1 MKLRYTLVYVADVKA
16 ALAFYERA
24 FGFTT
29 RFVSEGAEFG
39 ELETGSTALGFVQFD
54 TARASLG
61 AAFRPL
67 DADTQPAG
75 IEIGFT
81 CEDVP
86 AAYARAVEAGATP
99 LAPPTTKPWGQV
111 ISYVRAPE
119 GTLVEICSSMD

>member
-1 MKLRYTLVYVADVKA
+1 MQLRYTIIYVADVRA

-24 FGFTT
+24 FGLAT
-29 RFVSEGAEFG
+29 RFVTEGGEFG
-39 ELETGSTALGFVQFD
+39 ELETGGTALSFVQFE

-61 AAFRPL
+61 GDFRPL
-67 DADTQPAG
+67 NAESLPAG

-81 CEDVP
+81 CADVP

-99 LAPPTTKPWGQV
+99 VTPPVQKPWGQL